1 MAPPPPFDAP
11 AAPFDAPA
19 SAYEAPS
26 PEPGPSY
33 MTPPPPYEA
42 PAAQA
47 YEAPAAQ
54 AYEAPYA
61 QPASPFAPP
70 DPAPPMPSPSPMTA
84 DGLVRRVPGASL
96 APSLRK
102 TPTGDN
108 GAPTAAGGT
117 TPADWRPGPQAGSM
131 LSRFQANQR
140 AGRAAAAA
148 SPPVDIETHPGEDGP

>member
-1 MAPPPPFDAP
+1 
-11 AAPFDAPA
+11 
-19 SAYEAPS
+19 
-26 PEPGPSY
+26 
-33 MTPPPPYEA
+33 
-42 PAAQA
+42 
-47 YEAPAAQ
+47 
-54 AYEAPYA
+54 
-61 QPASPFAPP
+61 
-70 DPAPPMPSPSPMTA
+70 MTA

>member
-1 MAPPPPFDAP
+1 
-11 AAPFDAPA
+11 
-19 SAYEAPS
+19 
-26 PEPGPSY
+26 
-33 MTPPPPYEA
+33 
-42 PAAQA
+42 
-47 YEAPAAQ
+47 
-54 AYEAPYA
+54 
-61 QPASPFAPP
+61 
-70 DPAPPMPSPSPMTA
+70 MTA

-102 TPTGDN
+102 TPTGDD

-148 SPPVDIETHPGEDGP
+148 SPPVDIETHPGEDVP